1 MLTQT
6 WQNKWTETHDI
17 IKESDLSIRGL
28 KHSSSMGVMIES
40 QMPHL
45 VGMDDDILSTGVTIY
60 HLKVRAMWRSFSSQ
74 GESNVKV
81 FLISRWEQFECHSH
95 LKATAVFKGQQ
106 HLKSCR
112 RQILYQFSSVEWKEQ
127 QLLSLFL
134 YLKIKIIRS
143 HCVTLKN
150 ILKNIYSRLWTLT

>member
-17 IKESDLSIRGL
+17 MKESDLSIRGL

-45 VGMDDDILSTGVTIY
+45 VDMDDDILSTGVTIY
-60 HLKVRAMWRSFSSQ
+60 HLKVRAMWRSLSPQ

-81 FLISRWEQFECHSH
+81 TLTSRWQQSFRVNSIS
-95 LKATAVFKGQQ
+95 KAVEGKFYTNFLQCRG
-106 HLKSCR
+106 KSNS
-112 RQILYQFSSVEWKEQ
+112 YFHFFSIWKM
-127 QLLSLFL
+127 
-134 YLKIKIIRS
+134 KIIRG
-143 HCVTLKN
+143 HYHLKEN
-150 ILKNIYSRLWTLT
+150 FILKNMHSRLWTLT

>member
-1 MLTQT
+1 MGFLLTMQAKMLTQT

-60 HLKVRAMWRSFSSQ
+60 HLKVRAMWKSLSYP
-74 GESNVKV
+74 GDSNP
-81 FLISRWEQFECHSH
+81 
-95 LKATAVFKGQQ
+95 
-106 HLKSCR
+106 
-112 RQILYQFSSVEWKEQ
+112 
-127 QLLSLFL
+127 
-134 YLKIKIIRS
+134 
-143 HCVTLKN
+143 
-150 ILKNIYSRLWTLT
+150 

>member
-1 MLTQT
+1 MGFLLTMQAKMLTQT

-60 HLKVRAMWRSFSSQ
+60 HLKVRAMWKSLSSP
-74 GESNVKV
+74 GDSNP
-81 FLISRWEQFECHSH
+81 
-95 LKATAVFKGQQ
+95 KGQQ
-106 HLKSCR
+106 YLKSCR
-112 RQILYQFSSVEWKEQ
+112 RQILYQFSSMAWKEQ

-134 YLKIKIIRS
+134 YLKIKIIRN

-150 ILKNIYSRLWTLT
+150 I

>member
-1 MLTQT
+1 MGFLLTMQAKMLTQT

-60 HLKVRAMWRSFSSQ
+60 HLKVRAMWRSFLSQ
-74 GESNVKV
+74 GESNLKV
-81 FLISRWEQFECHSH
+81 TLISKQQRS
-95 LKATAVFKGQQ
+95 LRVNSISRAVEGKFYTNFLQWHG
-106 HLKSCR
+106 KSNN
-112 RQILYQFSSVEWKEQ
+112 YFHFFSIWK
-127 QLLSLFL
+127 
-134 YLKIKIIRS
+134 
-143 HCVTLKN
+143 
-150 ILKNIYSRLWTLT
+150 